1 MKKKNLYMKISELS
15 RLTNVPKST
24 IRFYLREGLLH
35 APLKTG
41 RTMAYYD
48 ESHLRRIKIIQKL
61 KKEARL
67 PVAFLKEHIE
77 EMETT
82 LGKQGERR
90 SPDLADRR
98 AVTTNRKEQKRDDIL
113 KAAASV
119 FTQKGYHG
127 TKVSDITKAAGIST
141 GTFYFYFGDKLEL
154 FKEVVDDILTYLND
168 KAAVVL
174 REEKDFIR
182 RSVAR
187 ARLFHE
193 YYNRY
198 AEIMFLLRAEMAGE
212 EPWPREKVEEIYG
225 EITRPI
231 IRDLEQGM
239 KSGAFRKV
247 DPKLTAY
254 ALVGMFEVMV
264 LFLQLNRQYSLEQ
277 MIEFTFDF
285 FLTGLRSPEMPGRM
299 PREK

>member
-1 MKKKNLYMKISELS
+1 MKEKNLYMKISELA

-41 RTMAYYD
+41 RTMAYYND
-48 ESHLRRIKIIQKL
+48 SHVKRIKTIQKL

-67 PVAFLKEHIE
+67 PMGFLKQHIE
-77 EMETT
+77 EMEAT
-82 LGKQGERR
+82 LRRQGKREPAEPSEPR
-90 SPDLADRR
+90 P
-98 AVTTNRKEQKRDDIL
+98 VTTNQKEQRRDDIL
-113 KAAASV
+113 KAASRV
-119 FTQKGYHG
+119 FSEKGYHG
-127 TKVSDITKAAGIST
+127 TKVSDITQEAGIST
-141 GTFYFYFGDKLEL
+141 GTFYFYFDDKLEL
-154 FKEVVDDILTYLND
+154 FKEVVDDIMNYLKQ

-174 REEKDFIR
+174 REEKDFVS

-198 AEIMFLLRAEMAGE
+198 AEIMFLLRSEMAGE
-212 EPWPREKVEEIYG
+212 EGWPREKVEKIYD

-239 KSGAFRKV
+239 GSGDFRKV

-264 LFLQLNRQYSLEQ
+264 LFLQLDKRYSLDQ
-277 MIEFTFDF
+277 IIAFTFDF
-285 FLTGLRSPEMPGRM
+285 FMRGLQVPEGGARRAP
-299 PREK
+299 

>member
-1 MKKKNLYMKISELS
+1 MKKNLYMKISELS

-82 LGKQGERR
+82 LDRQADRR
-90 SPDLADRR
+90 SPDTEDRR
-98 AVTTNRKEQKRDDIL
+98 VVTTNQKERRRDDIL
-113 KAAASV
+113 KAASRV

-127 TKVSDITKAAGIST
+127 TKVSDITEAAGIST

-154 FKEVVDDILTYLND
+154 FKEVVGDILNYLNE

-174 REEKDFIR
+174 REEKDFIG

-212 EPWPREKVEEIYG
+212 EPWPREKVEEIYD

-239 KSGAFRKV
+239 KSGGFRKM

-264 LFLQLNRQYSLEQ
+264 LFLQLDNRYSLDQ
-277 MIEFTFDF
+277 IIEFTFDF
-285 FLTGLRSPEMPGRM
+285 FMRGLQTPEKDVGMP
-299 PREK
+299 EKR